1 MDAGPDRAPIADRT
15 RSIHVDSRFIL
26 WTMDKIDGAT
36 RLLKEGG
43 VPPMSR
49 SGAGKRPW

>member
-1 MDAGPDRAPIADRT
+1 MGGPIADRT

-36 RLLKEGG
+36 RLLKEVG
-43 VPPMSR
+43 VPPVSR